1 MGMIDLLA
9 APLPKMAGLSNRVKG
24 DEDGREREKGETEN
38 SKAEDA

>member
-1 MGMIDLLA
+1 MA

-24 DEDGREREKGETEN
+24 DENGREREKGETED